1 MCFYS
6 PVQHKIFAHPLS
18 ALQQVL
24 LPTLS
29 TLGNITE
36 DETSCNNY
44 LARVS
49 VSFLPSSHKKIL
61 FRVYEILC

>member
-1 MCFYS
+1 MCSHS
-6 PVQHKIFAHPLS
+6 PDQHKIFAHPLS
-18 ALQQVL
+18 ALLQVL

-44 LARVS
+44 LARESVF
-49 VSFLPSSHKKIL
+49 VSFS
-61 FRVYEILC
+61 